1 MAENIAKIDEKI
13 RELKRKKKTAE
24 NQQMIKACNAY
35 LRSLNS
41 SLKESG
47 IQVKRIDE
55 VLGFLLEQEANG
67 KWCQRPPKLNS
78 SFLRIGEISITN
90 SGSISFF
97 RSHFLYSSGLFASS
111 LAGICF

>member
-67 KWCQRPPKLNS
+67 KWVSKWLAKSGQRNKERGIRWEHPAQEVTRAKSSARCQTGQPTTKPL
-78 SFLRIGEISITN
+78 IQ
-90 SGSISFF
+90 
-97 RSHFLYSSGLFASS
+97 A
-111 LAGICF
+111 

>member
-47 IQVKRIDE
+47 VKDH
-55 VLGFLLEQEANG
+55 QN
-67 KWCQRPPKLNS
+67 
-78 SFLRIGEISITN
+78 
-90 SGSISFF
+90 
-97 RSHFLYSSGLFASS
+97 
-111 LAGICF
+111 

>member
-35 LRSLNS
+35 LRSL
-41 SLKESG
+41 KESG

-67 KWCQRPPKLNS
+67 KWVSKWLVKNRAEK
-78 SFLRIGEISITN
+78 
-90 SGSISFF
+90 
-97 RSHFLYSSGLFASS
+97 
-111 LAGICF
+111 

>member
-1 MAENIAKIDEKI
+1 LDSPETPKSFTGETLKTVKINSESVVFKVEKMAENIAKIDEKI

-55 VLGFLLEQEANG
+55 VLGFLLEQETNG
-67 KWCQRPPKLNS
+67 KWVSKW
-78 SFLRIGEISITN
+78 
-90 SGSISFF
+90 
-97 RSHFLYSSGLFASS
+97 
-111 LAGICF
+111 LAKKRAEK